1 MFREVARKKQAL
13 SKERCIEIL
22 KQEKRGVLSVIGDEG
37 YPYGMP
43 INHYYDEKEGKLYF
57 HGGKAGHK
65 IDALKKNDKVSY
77 CVYGDGVKE
86 GDNWYLSFES
96 VIVFGRMRFIEDESV
111 IAEKSRALSYKF
123 TDDEKYIEDEIA
135 KSLKGT
141 LLLELEIEHMSG
153 KHINE
158 F

>member
-1 MFREVARKKQAL
+1 M
-13 SKERCIEIL
+13 
-22 KQEKRGVLSVIGDEG
+22 
-37 YPYGMP
+37 
-43 INHYYDEKEGKLYF
+43 
-57 HGGKAGHK
+57 
-65 IDALKKNDKVSY
+65 
-77 CVYGDGVKE
+77 KE

-135 KSLKGT
+135 KSLNGT

-158 F
+158 R